1 MQKAK
6 DKYHNCRGTEKDA
19 KYYHEKKDIINQK
32 ANNKYENLSK
42 DEKEAKKYMEEIGI
56 KIWEIKC

>member
-19 KYYHEKKDIINQK
+19 KYYHEKKDVINQK

-56 KIWEIKC
+56 KI